1 MGMGGGGGRGEVT
14 SDINVTPM
22 ADVMLVLLI
31 IFMVITPMLQKGVS
45 VELAKTKN
53 PIDMKEADRDD
64 AVLVAVTRDG
74 KFYLGQ
80 SKVSI
85 DELASKV
92 NDLLATRLE
101 KKVFVKSDLRA
112 KYGDVVQVVDNIRN
126 AGVDQVGLL
135 TPAFRMLSDR
145 KSTRLNSSHVRISY
159 AVFCLK
165 KKTYTHRPLPA

>member
-1 MGMGGGGGRGEVT
+1 MAMGGAGGGRGEVT

-64 AVLVAVTRDG
+64 AVLVAITRDG
-74 KFYLGQ
+74 KFYINQ
-80 SKVSI
+80 DRVNI
-85 DELASKV
+85 DDLAAKV
-92 NDLLATRLE
+92 NDLLASKLDKT
-101 KKVFVKSDLRA
+101 VFVKSDGRA

-126 AGVDQVGLL
+126 AGVDKVGLL
-135 TPAFRMLSDR
+135 TE
-145 KSTRLNSSHVRISY
+145 RLDDQVR
-159 AVFCLK
+159 
-165 KKTYTHRPLPA
+165 R

>member
-1 MGMGGGGGRGEVT
+1 MGMGSSGGRGEVN

-31 IFMVITPMLQKGVS
+31 IFMVVTPMLQKGQQ
-45 VELAKTKN
+45 VELAKTRN
-53 PIDMKEADRDD
+53 PVDMKEADRDD
-64 AVLVAVTRDG
+64 SIIIAITRDG

-80 SKVSI
+80 DKVNPDDI
-85 DELASKV
+85 GAKV
-92 NDLLATRLE
+92 NDLLASKLE

-135 TPAFRMLSDR
+135 TERLDDQVR
-145 KSTRLNSSHVRISY
+145 K
-159 AVFCLK
+159 
-165 KKTYTHRPLPA
+165 

>member
-1 MGMGGGGGRGEVT
+1 MAMGGTGGGRGEVT

-31 IFMVITPMLQKGVS
+31 IFMVVTPMLQKGQA

-64 AVLVAVTRDG
+64 AVLVTVTRDG
-74 KFYLGQ
+74 KLYLGQ
-80 SKVSI
+80 DKVTV
-85 DELASKV
+85 EALATKV
-92 NDLLATRLE
+92 NDLLATKLE

-112 KYGDVVQVVDNIRN
+112 KYGDVVSVVDNIRN

-135 TPAFRMLSDR
+135 TERIDDQ
-145 KSTRLNSSHVRISY
+145 VR
-159 AVFCLK
+159 
-165 KKTYTHRPLPA
+165 R